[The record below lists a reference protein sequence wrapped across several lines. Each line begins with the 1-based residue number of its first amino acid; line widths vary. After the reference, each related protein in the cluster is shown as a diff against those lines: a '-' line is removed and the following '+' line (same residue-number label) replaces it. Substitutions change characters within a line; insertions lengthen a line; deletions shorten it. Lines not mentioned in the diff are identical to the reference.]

1 MTDSKDLVLEGLS
14 KKQRDIADL
23 LWNAESPDMVT
34 ALMLVY
40 GKKEVQIV
48 MDMMLAA
55 TLDNIDV
62 DVSDARAYLSTF

>member
-1 MTDSKDLVLEGLS
+1 
-14 KKQRDIADL
+14 
-23 LWNAESPDMVT
+23 MVT

-40 GKKEVQIV
+40 GKREVQIV